1 MIKATIEYA
10 DGTEAEVKKKS
21 LLEFL
26 DYYDNERTHGAIGF
40 KAKSDLGNAIESR
53 ECYLVSRGA

>member
-26 DYYDNERTHGAIGF
+26 DYYEHEQGRGAIGF
-40 KAKSDLGNAIESR
+40 RAKSDLGNAIESR
-53 ECYLVSRGA
+53 ECYLVRRGA